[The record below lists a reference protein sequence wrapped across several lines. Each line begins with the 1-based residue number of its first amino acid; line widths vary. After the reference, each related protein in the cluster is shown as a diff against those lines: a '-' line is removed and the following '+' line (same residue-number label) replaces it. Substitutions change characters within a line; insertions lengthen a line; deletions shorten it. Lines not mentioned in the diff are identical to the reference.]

1 MYADTDG
8 TREHPHEHD
17 RPQPRTIH
25 EQALTKTLVWAEPGP
40 AGGQKN
46 QRVTK
51 WLRCNST

>member
-1 MYADTDG
+1 MYAGTDG
-8 TREHPHEHD
+8 TREHPHEQD

-25 EQALTKTLVWAEPGP
+25 EQALTKTLVRAEPGP
-40 AGGQKN
+40 ASGQKN